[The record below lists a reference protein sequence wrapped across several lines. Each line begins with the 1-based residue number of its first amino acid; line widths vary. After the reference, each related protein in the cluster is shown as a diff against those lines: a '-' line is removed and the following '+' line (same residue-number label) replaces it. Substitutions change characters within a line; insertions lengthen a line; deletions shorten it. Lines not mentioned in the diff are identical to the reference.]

1 MSEKNIKLG
10 LMPPLTGLVGIY
22 GSEIVHAAQVAC
34 QEINENG
41 GVLGRPLELVIE
53 DDASMPESA
62 VDAANKLVHKHQCSA
77 IIGNLLSNSRIA
89 VAYRVAEPNK
99 VPLLNFSF
107 YEGSILSRYFFHFAA
122 LPNQQ
127 IDKMIPYMRNKFGPR
142 MFFAGNNYEWPRGS
156 IDAGKLAL
164 EKVGGEV
171 VGEEYTSIGVDLE
184 TIDRLL
190 DQVEAEM
197 PDVFVPYFAGNDQVL
212 LLTRFTERGL
222 KDKIAVVMGHYD
234 EMMASQLSP
243 EVRENFYSSNTYF
256 MSIISKENKNYLT
269 RLKNLP
275 DVKGIWPNGNGILTN
290 FGEGTYVCV
299 KAFAEA
305 ANKAGSIDSEAL
317 VESLKNI
324 SINAPQGI
332 VQMNSEHH
340 HAQVN
345 TYLSQCNAEG
355 IFNIVE
361 KFGAIEAH
369 LPERYGH
376 QRIDNQATIE
386 DDIRLQAR
394 MLEQMSEAIFLINS
408 QDGSILY
415 TNSGAEKMYGYEQGE
430 MVGLPISIINNPTD
444 KDPQQTAEDIFNI
457 MAKNGGWKGEICN
470 IKKDGTL
477 IWSSATVSIFTHP
490 TFGEVLLSV
499 QRDISELKNTETA
512 LRDSE
517 KLLKEAQ
524 RIAKMGAWELDLVD
538 NTLNWSDE
546 TYRIFELDK
555 AEFSAT
561 YEGFLSVIHPDDVE
575 RVRKTFSDSLI
586 NNQPYEIEHRI
597 LKKNGEIKFVRE
609 SCETIFSE
617 EGKPLFSIGIV
628 QDITE
633 QVEQKKALRESE
645 EKFRLINSRVPGIVY
660 QFKVDVNGNR
670 SLPYVSPSVE
680 TYLNISADDAMR
692 DAENWFSLTHPDD
705 YSSLETSIVES
716 MQQMTQWEWE
726 GRFVRNDK
734 RVVWSHGSSAP
745 RKQEDGSVIWD
756 GVFVDITERKKSEQA
771 LLESDL
777 WMKSVFNSLDEA
789 VLVVNPEREL
799 INVNNAAQKMF
810 GYSIEEIFSSSTELF
825 HVDSQHF
832 VEFGERIKEAF
843 SHGDVASFVFEAKRK
858 NGEIFPTEHTV
869 TLLRNAEGEQLGIV
883 SVVRDISERRR
894 SEEEL
899 LKHRDH
905 LEVLVKEGS
914 EELYEREQQLKDA
927 QRIAHLGSYKW
938 DLDKNILSWS
948 DTAFELFG
956 LDPAK
961 VQSTP
966 EIFLAQIHPDDVE
979 SVSKKMNDAL
989 AKTYPLNKE
998 SRASLPILE
1007 YRIVR
1012 PDESILWLRAE
1023 ADAILNSDG
1032 HPLDVH
1038 GTVQDVTPHKL
1049 AEQEIM
1055 KAKVEAERAN
1065 TAKSDFLS
1073 RMSHELRTPMNAI
1086 LGFGQLL
1093 EMNSD
1098 GMNKIQHGQIKEILD
1113 AGEHLLVLINEV
1125 LDLARIESGK
1135 LEFSMEEVGINEV
1148 LKESVSLIIPLAD
1161 VRKIKLTHNIDE
1173 TNYNVHADPTRV
1185 KQIFLNLLS
1194 NAIKYNCE
1202 GGNIKI
1208 EGRLVEEQK
1217 LRISITDTGEGLSE
1231 NDIANL
1237 YTPFERLNIKE
1248 NVEGTGIGLT
1258 ITKHLV
1264 ELMGGSIGVD
1274 SKLGEGS
1281 TFWIELKLLSQ

>member
-53 DDASMPESA
+53 DDGSLPESA
-62 VDAANKLVHKHQCSA
+62 VEAANKLVHQHQCSA

-89 VAYRVAEPNK
+89 VAYRVAETNK
-99 VPLLNFSF
+99 IPLLNFSF

-164 EKVGGEV
+164 EKSGGEL
-171 VGEEYTSIGVDLE
+171 VGEEYTSIGVDQE

-190 DQVEAEM
+190 DQVEEEM

-234 EMMASQLSP
+234 EMMASQLPP

-256 MSIISKENKNYLT
+256 MSIPSKENKSYLT
-269 RLKNLP
+269 CLKNLP

-305 ANKAGSIDSEAL
+305 ANKTGSVDSEAL

-324 SINAPQGI
+324 SVSAPQGI
-332 VQMNSEHH
+332 VKMNSEHH

-361 KFGAIEAH
+361 KFGAIKAH

-376 QRIDNQATIE
+376 QRIANQATIE

-394 MLEQMSEAIFLINS
+394 MLEQMSEAILLISS

-415 TNSGAEKMYGYEQGE
+415 TNTGAEKMFGYDQGE
-430 MVGLPISIINNPTD
+430 MLGLPISQINDPNE
-444 KDPQQTAEDIFNI
+444 KDPKKMAEDIFNI
-457 MAKNGGWKGEICN
+457 MAKKGGWKGDISN
-470 IKKDGTL
+470 VKKDGTT
-477 IWSSATVSIFTHP
+477 IWCSATVSIFTHP
-490 TFGEVLLSV
+490 LYGEVWLSV
-499 QRDISELKNTETA
+499 HRDISELKNAETA

-538 NTLNWSDE
+538 DVLNWSDE
-546 TYRIFELDK
+546 TYRIFEIDK
-555 AEFSAT
+555 HELSAT
-561 YEGFLSVIHPDDVE
+561 YEGFLSVIHSDDVE

-586 NNQPYEIEHRI
+586 NNHEPYEIEHRI
-597 LKKNGEIKFVRE
+597 LRKNGGVKFVRE
-609 SCETIFSE
+609 SCETIYSQ
-617 EGKPLFSIGIV
+617 EGKPLCSIGIV

-670 SLPYVSPSVE
+670 SLPYVSPSVKK
-680 TYLNISADDAMR
+680 YLNISAEDAMR
-692 DAENWFSLTHPDD
+692 DAEFWFSLAHPDD
-705 YSSLETSIVES
+705 YASLATSIAES
-716 MQQMTQWEWE
+716 MQKMTQWEWE
-726 GRFVRNDK
+726 GRFIRDDK
-734 RVVWSHGSSAP
+734 KVVWLHGSSVP
-745 RKQEDGSVIWD
+745 RKYEDGSVVWD

-789 VLVVNPEREL
+789 VLVVNPKREL
-799 INVNNAAQKMF
+799 ININNAAQRMF
-810 GYSIEEIFSSSTELF
+810 GYSVEEIFSNSTELF
-825 HVDSQHF
+825 HIDHKHF
-832 VEFGERIKEAF
+832 IKFGECINEAF
-843 SHGDVASFVFEAKRK
+843 SKGDVANFEFEAKRK

-883 SVVRDISERRR
+883 SVVRDISKRKQN
-894 SEEEL
+894 EEEL

-905 LEVLVKEGS
+905 LEDLVREGS
-914 EELYEREQQLKDA
+914 HELYEREQQLKDA
-927 QRIAHLGSYKW
+927 QRIANLGSYEW
-938 DLDKNILSWS
+938 DLDNNIINWS

-956 LDPAK
+956 LEPGSA
-961 VQSTP
+961 QPTAES
-966 EIFLAQIHPDDVE
+966 FLAQIHPDDVE
-979 SVSKKMNDAL
+979 ETSKKMNDAL
-989 AKTYPLNKE
+989 TQAYPLSKE
-998 SRASLPILE
+998 NRINLPILN

-1012 PDESILWLRAE
+1012 PDESVLWLHAE
-1023 ADAILNSDG
+1023 AAAILNDDG
-1032 HPLDVH
+1032 YPVFVH
-1038 GTVQDVTPHKL
+1038 GTAQDVTPYKL

-1055 KAKVEAERAN
+1055 KAKEEAERAN
-1065 TAKSDFLS
+1065 TAKSEFLS

-1093 EMNSD
+1093 ELNSK
-1098 GMNKIQHGQIKEILD
+1098 GMNEAQHGQVKEILD
-1113 AGEHLLVLINEV
+1113 AGEHLLTLINEV
-1125 LDLARIESGK
+1125 LDLAKVESGN
-1135 LEFSMEEVGINEV
+1135 LDYFMEKMCINDV
-1148 LKESVSLIIPLAD
+1148 LVESLSLIKPLAEA
-1161 VRKIKLTHNIDE
+1161 RQIKLIDNIRDN
-1173 TNYNVHADPTRV
+1173 NYNVHADVTRV
-1185 KQIFLNLLS
+1185 KQVFLNLLS
-1194 NAIKYNCE
+1194 NAVKYNCE
-1202 GGNIKI
+1202 SGSITI
-1208 EGRLVEEQK
+1208 ESKVLENQR
-1217 LRISITDTGEGLSE
+1217 LRISIMDTGEGLSE
-1231 NDIANL
+1231 EDISNL
-1237 YTPFERLNIKE
+1237 YTPFERLNAKN

-1264 ELMGGSIGVD
+1264 ELMGGTIGIESD
-1274 SKLGEGS
+1274 LGKGS
-1281 TFWIELKLLSQ
+1281 TFWVELKLM

>member
-1 MSEKNIKLG
+1 MSKKNIKLG

-34 QEINENG
+34 QEINGNG

-142 MFFAGNNYEWPRGS
+142 MFFVGNNYEWPRGS

-171 VGEEYTSIGVDLE
+171 VGEEYTSIGVDQE

-256 MSIISKENKNYLT
+256 MSIDSEENKNYLT
-269 RLKNLP
+269 RLANLP

-305 ANKAGSIDSEAL
+305 ANKAGSIESEAL
-317 VESLKNI
+317 VESLNNI
-324 SINAPQGI
+324 NVSAPQGI

-361 KFGAIEAH
+361 KFGANEAH

-376 QRIDNQATIE
+376 QRIGNQANIE
-386 DDIRLQAR
+386 EDIRLQAR
-394 MLEQMSEAIFLINS
+394 MLEQMSEAILLISS

-415 TNSGAEKMYGYEQGE
+415 TNTGAEKMFGYNQGE
-430 MVGLPISIINNPTD
+430 MLGLPISQINNPNENNP
-444 KDPQQTAEDIFNI
+444 KQTAEDIFNI
-457 MAKNGGWKGEICN
+457 MAKKGGWKGDISN
-470 IKKDGTL
+470 IKKDGTV

-490 TFGEVLLSV
+490 LYGEVWLSV
-499 QRDISELKNTETA
+499 HRDISELKNAETA

-524 RIAKMGAWELDLVD
+524 RIAKMGAWELDLVA
-538 NTLNWSDE
+538 NRLNWSDE
-546 TYRIFELDK
+546 TYRIFEINK

-561 YEGFLSVIHPDDVE
+561 YEGFLNVIHPDDVE
-575 RVRKTFSDSLI
+575 RVRKAFSDSLI
-586 NNQPYEIEHRI
+586 NDNQPYEIEHRV
-597 LKKNGEIKFVRE
+597 LKTNGEIKFVRE
-609 SCETIFSE
+609 SCETIFSQ
-617 EGKPLFSIGIV
+617 EGKALYSIGIV

-633 QVEQKKALRESE
+633 
-645 EKFRLINSRVPGIVY
+645 
-660 QFKVDVNGNR
+660 
-670 SLPYVSPSVE
+670 
-680 TYLNISADDAMR
+680 
-692 DAENWFSLTHPDD
+692 
-705 YSSLETSIVES
+705 
-716 MQQMTQWEWE
+716 
-726 GRFVRNDK
+726 
-734 RVVWSHGSSAP
+734 
-745 RKQEDGSVIWD
+745 RKEAQ
-756 GVFVDITERKKSEQA
+756 QA

-789 VLVVNPEREL
+789 VLVVSPEREL
-799 INVNNAAQKMF
+799 INVNDAAQRMF
-810 GYSIEEIFSSSTELF
+810 GYSVEEVFDNSTELF
-825 HVDSQHF
+825 HVDHQHF
-832 VEFGERIKEAF
+832 VEFGYRIKEAF
-843 SHGDVASFVFEAKRK
+843 SHGDIANFEFESKRK
-858 NGEIFPTEHTV
+858 NGKIFPSEHTV

-883 SVVRDISERRR
+883 SVVRDISERKQN
-894 SEEEL
+894 EEEL

-905 LEVLVKEGS
+905 LEDLVREGS
-914 EELYEREQQLKDA
+914 KELYEREQQLKDA
-927 QRIAHLGSYKW
+927 QRIAHMGSYEW
-938 DLDKNILSWS
+938 DLINSTLSWS

-956 LDPAK
+956 LEPGS
-961 VQSTP
+961 VQPTP

-979 SVSKKMNDAL
+979 ETSKKMNDAL
-989 AKTYPLNKE
+989 TQSYPLNKDN
-998 SRASLPILE
+998 RASLPILD

-1012 PDESILWLRAE
+1012 PDESVLWLRAE
-1023 ADAILNSDG
+1023 GAATLNG
-1032 HPLDVH
+1032 EGYPVLIH
-1038 GTVQDVTPHKL
+1038 GTAQDITSYKI
-1049 AEQEIM
+1049 AEQEII
-1055 KAKVEAERAN
+1055 KAKEEAERAN

-1093 EMNSD
+1093 ELNSD
-1098 GMNKIQHGQIKEILD
+1098 GMNESQHGQIKEILD

-1125 LDLARIESGK
+1125 LDLARIESGR
-1135 LEFSMEEVGINEV
+1135 LDYSMEKVAISEV
-1148 LKESVSLIIPLAD
+1148 LKESLSLIKPLAD
-1161 VRKIKLTHNIDE
+1161 VRKIKVIYRINEID
-1173 TNYNVHADPTRV
+1173 YNVHADITRV

-1202 GGNIKI
+1202 GGSIKI
-1208 EGRLVEEQK
+1208 EGAVVEEQK
-1217 LRISITDTGEGLSE
+1217 LRISITDTGEGISE
-1231 NDIANL
+1231 KDIANL